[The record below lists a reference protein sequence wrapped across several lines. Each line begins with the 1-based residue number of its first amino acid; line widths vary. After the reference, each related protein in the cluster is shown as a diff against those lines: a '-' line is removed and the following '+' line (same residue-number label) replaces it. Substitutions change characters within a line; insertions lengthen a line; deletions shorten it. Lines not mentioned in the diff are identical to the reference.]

1 MKPLF
6 NLSLASVSAS
16 LILAGCSTVANPSP
30 DKALFDGKSLAG
42 WHSFKKTT
50 APAQGWVVDADG
62 SLHHLPKG
70 GGGDLISDGAFDNF
84 DLRWE
89 WKVASG
95 ANSGLKY
102 LVSEDRKSALGHE
115 YQLIDDSK
123 HPDALRGPKWQTGSF
138 YDVLPPRHTHP
149 KPVGEWNTSRVL
161 IQGNNVVHWLNGEK
175 VLEFELGSPEV
186 LAEVQKSKFK
196 TVEKFGTKFP
206 AHFLLQDH
214 GDEIWFR
221 NIRVREMPPAA
232 TGKN

>member
-1 MKPLF
+1 MKSLLNF
-6 NLSLASVSAS
+6 SLATVCAS
-16 LILAGCSTVANPSP
+16 LMFTGCVTSATSSAG
-30 DKALFDGKSLAG
+30 KALFDGQSLAG
-42 WHSFKKTT
+42 WHSFKKTS
-50 APAQGWVVDADG
+50 APAKGWVVEADG

-84 DLRWE
+84 DLQWD
-89 WKVASG
+89 WKIPAG

-115 YQLIDDSK
+115 YQLIDDAK
-123 HPDALRGPKWQTGSF
+123 HADALRGPKWQTGSF
-138 YDVLPPRHTHP
+138 YDVLPPRHIPT
-149 KPVGEWNTSRVL
+149 KPIGEWNTSRVL
-161 IQGNNVVHWLNGEK
+161 IQGNHVEHWLNGEK
-175 VLEFELGSPEV
+175 VLEYELGSPEV

-221 NIRVREMPPAA
+221 NIKIRELPSESSR
-232 TGKN
+232 KN

>member
-1 MKPLF
+1 MKSIF
-6 NLSLASVSAS
+6 HFSIVAAAAS
-16 LILAGCSTVANPSP
+16 LVFAGCATAASSSSETE
-30 DKALFDGKSLAG
+30 LFDGKSLAG

-50 APAQGWVVDADG
+50 PPAKGWVVEADG
-62 SLHHLPKG
+62 TLHHPPKA
-70 GGGDLISDGAFDNF
+70 GGGDLVSDKVFDNF
-84 DLRWE
+84 DLSWE

-123 HPDALRGPKWQTGSF
+123 HPDALRGPKWQTASF
-138 YDVLPPRHTHP
+138 YDVLPPGKTHP
-149 KPVGEWNTSRVL
+149 KPVGEWNTSRVR
-161 IQGNNVVHWLNGEK
+161 IVGNHVEHWLNGEK
-175 VLEFELGSPEV
+175 VLEYELGSPEV

-196 TVEKFGTKFP
+196 TVENFGTKFP

-221 NIRVREMPPAA
+221 NIKVRELPPEA
-232 TGKN
+232 GKK